1 MKVGIDMEDNS
12 RFVRIIEQEHFMERV
27 FAQEE
32 REYIAKKGAKAAAGI
47 FCVKEAFGK
56 ALGSGIFNMKYHDV
70 VVLREESGKPYLR
83 LTGKYEGVKAEIS
96 ISHSGNNTV
105 AVCIIE
111 D

>member
-1 MKVGIDMEDNS
+1 MKVGIDLEDNS
-12 RFVRIIEQEHFMERV
+12 RFIRLMGQAHFMERV
-27 FAQEE
+27 FAPDE
-32 REYIAKKGAKAAAGI
+32 REYIAKKGHKAAAGI

-56 ALGSGIFNMKYHDV
+56 ALGSDIFNMKYHDV

-83 LTGKYEGVKAEIS
+83 LTGRYEGIKAEIS
-96 ISHSGNNTV
+96 ISHSGNMTT